1 MLAHRPREG
10 MGVLTKATRRW
21 VGPESRRRW
30 SELLLPQRCLEC
42 GRFGAALHEEC
53 VASFPRAERPRCR
66 VCWAPSRI
74 LVCERCALDDA
85 RDGFTE
91 LRTPF
96 RFSASARRALLEAK
110 FRGVTSLLPP
120 LARASARSV
129 EASWRPDVIV
139 PIPLAPLRERRR
151 GFNQAEL
158 IARGVAKTL
167 DLPLGSRRLSRLR
180 ESEPQASLGAAE
192 RATNLAGAFA
202 AHGVEGARV
211 LVVDD
216 VTTTGSTLNEAARA
230 LRAGGATA
238 VFALAV
244 ARED

>member
-1 MLAHRPREG
+1 MLTEIAHRWLGSE
-10 MGVLTKATRRW
+10 ARR
-21 VGPESRRRW
+21 GLAEF
-30 SELLLPQRCLEC
+30 LLPQRCLEC

-53 VASFPRAERPRCR
+53 VAAFPRAERPRCR

-74 LVCERCALDDA
+74 LVCERCALDDTRGEVA
-85 RDGFTE
+85 ELRGGFTE

-96 RFSASARRALLEAK
+96 RFTDAARRALLEAK

-120 LARASARSV
+120 LARAAAESV
-129 EASWRPDVIV
+129 EGSWRVEVVV
-139 PIPLAPLRERRR
+139 PIPLAPARQRRR

-158 IARGVAKTL
+158 IAAEVASIL
-167 DLPLGSRRLSRLR
+167 ELPIASDRLVRVR
-180 ESEPQASLGAAE
+180 ESAAQASLGASE
-192 RATNLAGAFA
+192 RATNLVGAFSA
-202 AHGVEGARV
+202 RGVGGARV
-211 LVVDD
+211 LLVDD

-230 LRAGGATA
+230 LRAAGATA